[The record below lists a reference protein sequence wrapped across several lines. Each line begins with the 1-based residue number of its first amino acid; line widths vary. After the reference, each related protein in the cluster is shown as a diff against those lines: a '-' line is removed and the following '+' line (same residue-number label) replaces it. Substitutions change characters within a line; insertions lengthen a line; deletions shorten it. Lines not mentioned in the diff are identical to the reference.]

1 MKGVLGNISI
11 WKKGVKP
18 PFELQW
24 GTLDSSLETGFL
36 SSGDG
41 NLGVPLELLQGS
53 QGTAL
58 VASGKSGLRS
68 SCEGQLSCQAQ
79 GTWAS
84 S

>member
-41 NLGVPLELLQGS
+41 NLGVPLELLRGS
-53 QGTAL
+53 QRTAL
-58 VASGKSGLRS
+58 VASGKSGLLS
-68 SCEGQLSCQAQ
+68 ICEGQLSCQAQ
-79 GTWAS
+79 GNWAS